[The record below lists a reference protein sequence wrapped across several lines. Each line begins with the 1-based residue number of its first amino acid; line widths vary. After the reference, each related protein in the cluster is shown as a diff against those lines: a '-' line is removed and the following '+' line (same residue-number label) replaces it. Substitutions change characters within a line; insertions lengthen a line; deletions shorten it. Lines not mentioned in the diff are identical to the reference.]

1 MLNILTQ
8 IEPKI
13 GLKSTKI
20 VKKKTLS
27 LVLQKEP
34 TFKIGADS
42 INYITAVNANIEPRS
57 LVENKLSWEIEGL

>member
-27 LVLQKEP
+27 LVQYCRKNQLLRLELTVLTTSLQ
-34 TFKIGADS
+34 
-42 INYITAVNANIEPRS
+42 
-57 LVENKLSWEIEGL
+57 